1 MDAKQAMETLTFY
14 VRPQTFPVALRLCS
28 SEGELPEKVRL
39 PARDLGYQVALC
51 QGIGLARR
59 YGWTLAMG
67 RDDQCCVGGVRTMG
81 FLGEPGATPP
91 DKELEPG
98 KYTHL
103 LVAPLHSAAFEPHIV
118 ALYVN
123 SAQAMRLV
131 QAAGRAPGQ
140 SAAPGQGVSA
150 IASGFGDCGDV
161 VARTFRTDECQVIL
175 PSGGDRIFGGTQDH
189 EFIFTMPG
197 SKVEGVLKG
206 LEDTHGA
213 GFRYPI
219 VTDLRHRP
227 ALPPF
232 LEIPKEA

>member
-1 MDAKQAMETLTFY
+1 MDAKQAMDTLAFY
-14 VRPQTFPVALRLCS
+14 VRPQTFPVALKLCS
-28 SEGELPEKVRL
+28 SEGELPQKLRL

-51 QGIGLARR
+51 QGIGMARR

-67 RDDQCCVGGVRTMG
+67 RDDQCCVGGARTMG
-81 FLGEPGATPP
+81 FLGQSADMPLEKMLDPGR
-91 DKELEPG
+91 
-98 KYTHL
+98 YTHL

-123 SAQAMRLV
+123 PAQAMRLV

-140 SAAPGQGVSA
+140 STPPGHGVSA

-161 VARTFRTDECQVIL
+161 VARTFRTDECQVVL
-175 PSGGDRIFGGTQDH
+175 PSGGDRIFGGTQDQ
-189 EFIFTMPG
+189 EIIFAMPQ

-206 LEDTHGA
+206 LEDTHST

-232 LEIPKEA
+232 LEIPREA

>member
-1 MDAKQAMETLTFY
+1 MDTKQAADTLAFY
-14 VRPQTFPVALRLCS
+14 IRPQTFPVALRLCS

-51 QGIGLARR
+51 QGIGMARR

-81 FLGEPGATPP
+81 FLGESAGTPP
-91 DKELEPG
+91 EKMLDPG
-98 KYTHL
+98 KYSHL
-103 LVAPLHSAAFEPHIV
+103 LVAPLHSAAFAPHII

-123 SAQAMRLV
+123 SAQTMRLV

-161 VARTFRTDECQVIL
+161 VARTLRTDECQVIL

-189 EFIFTMPG
+189 EIIFTMPE

-206 LEDTHGA
+206 LEDTHNA